1 MAMVELEST
10 FSCLFTPTVIF
21 CVLNLV
27 IGIVFITSRIKL
39 HKTQDQHQQI
49 SGQEAVNPPR
59 LVRAS
64 SLLDRVKSFNF
75 SSYRSEEPD
84 PLHSVTQHAH
94 VDPPQ
99 EQVQSEKVDG
109 VARVHNDQVARS
121 KSETSTRVEAP
132 AARMSKSASEKAVV
146 VGEHEEPEEAVD
158 RRRPATLRE
167 RKAAPLGE
175 DEAVDKKADDFINR
189 FRQQLKL
196 QRLDSLLRYKE
207 RLNRGVGS

>member
-27 IGIVFITSRIKL
+27 IGIVFITSPIKL
-39 HKTQDQHQQI
+39 RKKQDQHKQI
-49 SGQEAVNPPR
+49 SGPDAVNPPR

-64 SLLDRVKSFNF
+64 SLLDRVKSFDF
-75 SSYRSEEPD
+75 SSYRSEQPD
-84 PLHSVTQHAH
+84 PLHSTTQCAH
-94 VDPPQ
+94 DDPPQ
-99 EQVQSEKVDG
+99 EQVQSEKVEG
-109 VARVHNDQVARS
+109 VARVHNDQMARS

-132 AARMSKSASEKAVV
+132 AARMSKSPSEKAVV
-146 VGEHEEPEEAVD
+146 VGEREEPEDPVD
-158 RRRPATLRE
+158 RRRPATMRE
-167 RKAAPLGE
+167 RKAAPLWE

-196 QRLDSLLRYKE
+196 QRLDSLLRRKE
-207 RLNRGVGS
+207 RLNSSVGS